1 MRGSHTKMTKFTHLL
16 VEIHN
21 TYGHRVKLVDS
32 CTCHK
37 LTPSQYSWLSIQ
49 SGLPIV
55 FFQCDEKQSAHLLVI
70 NFAFE
75 ILGFEMFKNLA
86 INSYADSQIISFDE
100 V

>member
-1 MRGSHTKMTKFTHLL
+1 MRLL

-21 TYGHRVKLVDS
+21 TYGHRLILVDS
-32 CTCHK
+32 CICHK
-37 LTPSQYSWLSIQ
+37 LTPSQFNRLSIQ
-49 SGLPIV
+49 SGLSIF
-55 FFQCDEKQSAHLLVI
+55 FFQCDEKQSAHLLDI
-70 NFAFE
+70 YFAFE